1 VRLRLGQGLQLGQLG
16 AIDALEQEPREFA
29 AGCKYILAI
38 LLSALRAAANLRC
51 RLHLPASG

>member
-29 AGCKYILAI
+29 AGCKHILADTVVGPAGCGKST
-38 LLSALRAAANLRC
+38 LPAS
-51 RLHLPASG
+51 LPASG